1 MDKLKTYPNITGDDY
16 PFTTIQLKY
25 VPEEYTFKGLTFP
38 TDKPLTLVVKDKLVD
53 FATRYYRNH
62 EIVGSSVADFFDN
75 LQVDLDMN
83 IDTFE
88 KMMEVYNE
96 DIAKPTQ
103 SREIKRTYDLEDSD
117 IGSETNTSESTS
129 SSNGESTNYDI
140 PLDNGTAQGTDKN
153 VSSNSGSSTGSGTTQ
168 RNNTLKKTG
177 TETEYWSDVGVAP
190 NYELLN
196 GFLDNNRTLYEVFVS
211 FFKTDFQ
218 ITEVYRDGGYR
229 AL

>member
-16 PFTTIQLKY
+16 PFATIQLKY

-38 TDKPLTLVVKDKLVD
+38 TDKPLTLAVKDKLVD

-103 SREIKRTYDLEDSD
+103 SREIKRTYDLEESD
-117 IGSETNTSESTS
+117 IGSETNSTEATS
-129 SSNGESTNYDI
+129 SSSSESTNYDI

-196 GFLDNNRTLYEVFVS
+196 GFLDNNRTLYAVFVS

-218 ITEVYRDGGYR
+218 ITEVYKDGGYR

>member
-16 PFTTIQLKY
+16 PFATIQLKY

-38 TDKPLTLVVKDKLVD
+38 TDKPLTLAVKDKLVD

-96 DIAKPTQ
+96 DIAKPTVQ
-103 SREIKRTYDLEDSD
+103 NLTRLPVV
-117 IGSETNTSESTS
+117 N
-129 SSNGESTNYDI
+129 
-140 PLDNGTAQGTDKN
+140 L
-153 VSSNSGSSTGSGTTQ
+153 
-168 RNNTLKKTG
+168 
-177 TETEYWSDVGVAP
+177 
-190 NYELLN
+190 
-196 GFLDNNRTLYEVFVS
+196 
-211 FFKTDFQ
+211 Q
-218 ITEVYRDGGYR
+218 ITIYRWTTEPR
-229 AL
+229 REPIRT

>member
-38 TDKPLTLVVKDKLVD
+38 TDKPLTLAVKDKLVD
-53 FATRYYRNH
+53 FATMYYRNH

-196 GFLDNNRTLYEVFVS
+196 GFLDNNRTLYAVFVS

-218 ITEVYRDGGYR
+218 ITEVYKDGGYR